1 MNRIVLSLAGFL
13 MCLAASHVHA
23 GAWPRGKGKTFG
35 ASAATFT
42 WPDQRELQLP
52 DIYGSTYLEHGIA
65 PRLTMGLDIGTPD
78 AKRLNRLKSVAFL
91 RFTLTAN
98 DAPFQVAVDGG
109 GGHYRDTNV
118 TRFGL
123 SYGIGFKTLKKDSWI
138 SVNAHTLQAVADD
151 RAAYALDATYGISLK
166 HGKIMGQISAFQ
178 AFDEVQSISVTP
190 AYAHRLG
197 KSTHLEVGVVLGIRG
212 KPDPALKIGVWQ
224 EF

>member
-118 TRFGL
+118 TRFACLTGL
-123 SYGIGFKTLKKDSWI
+123 ASKRS
-138 SVNAHTLQAVADD
+138 
-151 RAAYALDATYGISLK
+151 R
-166 HGKIMGQISAFQ
+166 KI
-178 AFDEVQSISVTP
+178 
-190 AYAHRLG
+190 
-197 KSTHLEVGVVLGIRG
+197 VGSR
-212 KPDPALKIGVWQ
+212 
-224 EF
+224 